1 MKTRTDIQTSGNLYL
16 VPVPIGNL
24 GDITLR
30 ALEVL
35 SSVELIAAEDTRT
48 TSFLLNHHGI
58 AYQELISYHK
68 FNERARINLLIDHL
82 RSGKDLAVVSD
93 AGTPA
98 LSDPASILVDAAI
111 EEDIPVIALPG
122 ASALL
127 PALTASGLNDGP
139 FLFLGFLPTKAK
151 HRSQFL
157 NQIKASPHPIVLY
170 EAPHRIE
177 KLMCELQQLL
187 DDRRVCLAREITKLH
202 EEYIRGTL
210 TELSEP
216 GRIKAK
222 GEFVVVIDKAP
233 EANQPNTQQI
243 EQLVTLLKQEGI
255 SISSATKILMQ
266 ATGIKR
272 NQAYRLL
279 LDKEEEAS
287 E

>member
-1 MKTRTDIQTSGNLYL
+1 MKARNEIQTAGNLYL

-35 SSVELIAAEDTRT
+35 SNVELIAAEDTRT
-48 TSFLLNHHGI
+48 TSFLLNHHKI
-58 AYQELISYHK
+58 AYQEIISYHK
-68 FNERARINLLIDHL
+68 FNERARVNLLIEHL
-82 RSGKDLAVVSD
+82 LSGKDLAVVSD

-111 EEDIPVIALPG
+111 EANINVIALPG

-139 FLFLGFLPTKAK
+139 FLYLGFLPTKAK
-151 HRSQFL
+151 LR
-157 NQIKASPHPIVLY
+157 NQALEHIKASPYPVVLY

-177 KLMCELQQLL
+177 KLMAELEQALG
-187 DDRRVCLAREITKLH
+187 DRRVCLARELTKLH

-210 TELSEP
+210 KELKEP
-216 GRIKAK
+216 GKIKAK

-233 EANQPNTQQI
+233 EADEPNTAQV
-243 EQLVTLLKQEGI
+243 EQLVALLKKEQI
-255 SISSATKILMQ
+255 SISAATKILMQ
-266 ATGIKR
+266 LTGIKR
-272 NQAYRLL
+272 NQAYQLL
-279 LDKEEEAS
+279 LDNEREA